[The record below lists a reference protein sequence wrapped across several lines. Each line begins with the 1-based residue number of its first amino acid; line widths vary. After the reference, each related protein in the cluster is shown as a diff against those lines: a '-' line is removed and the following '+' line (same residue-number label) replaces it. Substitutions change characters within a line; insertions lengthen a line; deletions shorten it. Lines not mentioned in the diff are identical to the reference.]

1 MMRASVSN
9 NKKFVSLKTHGLY
22 LSIAIF
28 SLALFWTPSSSQ
40 AQQNSGVQ
48 NQALPTPSTK
58 SNKDTQLSIKR
69 EASISITA
77 DEISEDRERQRIIG
91 RGAADIRYLDNRIRA
106 DHIEVQTSTR
116 DGVASGNIVFQTK
129 DDRIVANR
137 IEFNLDTERLVVF
150 NARGIIGTT
159 YYVSGR
165 VIRRFSEDR
174 YEVQG
179 GTFTTCEGDL
189 PDWAFGFERATFQV
203 EGYAQLE
210 APTMTVKGVP
220 AAFLPWVM
228 VPIKAKRATGFLL
241 PGIGSSSRNGF
252 QFSPSYFWAINDSS
266 DATFGVD
273 YFTKRGMRYKG
284 EYRYAPNRNTSGQIT
299 GRYLKDKIE
308 RSTFWDVR
316 SFHRSNFKD
325 IDANLHAV
333 VDLQKRPPNDRSLE
347 GDLLTRTRQ
356 DTDTH
361 VTFTQ
366 NLPIIAG
373 QFQLGMRRREGLGEN
388 DGQLFQRAPDIALDI
403 HNKRLGKSDFY
414 FNLDSSFTNF
424 RKTEH
429 ENTLRLS
436 RFHIEPSLSL
446 RLETVP
452 WLGLTPEIGFRRTHW
467 THQSSEPLAGSHI
480 DDSQHVESG
489 LSREMWFARLHAIGP
504 RYSKVYRGELGPFRD
519 FKHILSFE
527 TMYQYSP
534 NNDVY
539 DRSLILPLDMV
550 DTLQHEHAIEY
561 AIVNR
566 LLTKLPA
573 KDGFQTRQLFR
584 YRISQTYDF
593 VEARR
598 KEDLDTKPKRPLSD
612 ITFRLESQP
621 FSKLRLLQQFKY
633 NPYDLEISEHSTGV
647 FLDGGKKWYL
657 NLDRTWTR
665 QRDDYREYA
674 EGSYLNFAGG
684 LSLNKHLF
692 LEYFSRL
699 NKTEKTTLEQSVTA
713 RYLDCC
719 WGVELTFTDTK
730 DKNEVF
736 LGFSLIGLLESESG
750 LGATSR
756 RNVLRGGKSG
766 GIGSWATWPFE

>member
-1 MMRASVSN
+1 MRVSVSN
-9 NKKFVSLKTHGLY
+9 IQKCASLKTYGFY
-22 LSIAIF
+22 FSITIF
-28 SLALFWTPSSSQ
+28 SLVLLWTSSYTQ
-40 AQQNSGVQ
+40 AQQNSGT
-48 NQALPTPSTK
+48 QAQAPPASTLK
-58 SNKDTQLSIKR
+58 SNKDPQFSKER

-77 DEISEDRERQRIIG
+77 DEIREDRERQRIIG
-91 RGAADIRYLDNRIRA
+91 RGAADIRYLDKRIRA

-116 DGVASGNIVFQTK
+116 DGVATGNIVFQAAN
-129 DDRIVANR
+129 DRIVANR
-137 IEFNLDTERLVVF
+137 IEFNLDTERMVVF

-159 YYVSGR
+159 YYVTGR
-165 VIRRFSEDR
+165 VIRRLSEDR
-174 YEVQG
+174 YEIQG

-220 AAFLPWVM
+220 AAFFPWAM
-228 VPIKAKRATGFLL
+228 VPIKTKRATGFLL
-241 PGIGSSSRNGF
+241 PGIGSSSRSGF
-252 QFSPSYFWAINDSS
+252 QFSPSFFWAINDST

-273 YFTKRGMRYKG
+273 YFTKRGTRYKG
-284 EYRYAPNRNTSGQIT
+284 EYRYTPNRNNSGQIA
-299 GRYLKDKIE
+299 GRYLQDKIE
-308 RSTFWDVR
+308 RSTFWDAR
-316 SFHRSNFKD
+316 GFHRTNFKD
-325 IDANLHAV
+325 IGANLHAV
-333 VDLQKRPPNDRSLE
+333 VDLQERPPNDRSLE

-366 NLPIIAG
+366 NLPKIAG

-388 DGQLFQRAPDIALDI
+388 DGQLYQKAPEIILDI

-424 RKTEH
+424 RKS
-429 ENTLRLS
+429 ENENALRLS
-436 RFHIEPSLSL
+436 RFHFEPSLSF
-446 RLETVP
+446 RLETFP
-452 WLGLTPEIGFRRTHW
+452 WLGLTPEVGFRRTHW
-467 THQSSEPLAGSHI
+467 THQKIEPGTGSDF
-480 DDSQHVESG
+480 DDTRYVESG

-527 TMYQYSP
+527 TTYQYSP
-534 NNDVY
+534 NNDAY
-539 DRSLILPLDMV
+539 DRSLIIPLDMV
-550 DTLQHEHAIEY
+550 DTLQHEHAVEY

-566 LLTKLPA
+566 VLTKLPI
-573 KDGFQTRQLFR
+573 KEGFQTRQLFR
-584 YRISQTYDF
+584 YRISQTYDL

-598 KEDLDTKPKRPLSD
+598 NEDLDTKPKRPLSD
-612 ITFRLESQP
+612 ITFSLESQP

-647 FLDGGKKWYL
+647 FLDGGEKWFL

-665 QRDDYREYA
+665 QRNYYPESA
-674 EGSYLNFAGG
+674 ESRYLNFAGG
-684 LSLNKHLF
+684 FSLNENLS

-699 NKTEKTTLEQSVTA
+699 NKTEKTTLEQSITA

-730 DKNEVF
+730 DKSEVF
-736 LGFSLIGLLESESG
+736 LGFSLIGLLEGERSPG
-750 LGATSR
+750 FTSR
-756 RNVLRGGKSG
+756 RNVLREGGFW
-766 GIGSWATWPFE
+766 GSRSWTSSLFE